1 MNNKI
6 LISIL
11 SFTLCGLASLAQ
23 IDDDLGVQEIQVT
36 KSFIP
41 SIPEAN
47 KLLDI
52 PTLSD
57 TIKISK
63 LVSYSP
69 INKRFESQLSLSPIQ
84 AAKIKGEPLSK
95 LYSTYIYGGVGN
107 MSMPTARL
115 FYSSDRNK
123 SLSYALS
130 LGYIESYAN
139 VNSVSD
145 KDQKVS
151 AAFRETDFST
161 YLKKDFDFGIF
172 NANISRQGNL
182 FQAYGHNPSLK
193 LEEKLT
199 EEYWGYSTLSLS
211 LQSKNTDKGKPS
223 YYTKL
228 FAYDLN
234 EKTENTLSW
243 MLSLSQ
249 SFGMNSFSLGLAV
262 DYDLNNLSD
271 KYVFA
276 DSLVKELIITLRPS
290 WSRPLGGGD
299 LNVGFQAISR
309 DSRDS
314 SDIILSIF
322 PQIRYDYVFSENFQR
337 AYLGVR
343 GGLVENSYWTLSK
356 KNPFVFDALNLDGG
370 SLNLVNGQV
379 NYDFYLGLNSYL
391 GANIKWS
398 SELSYGRKENM
409 VFFELDRNSTYQ
421 NKFNVVYD
429 DVNHLKLKAFL
440 NWNININSNLDLK
453 LEYNKYDLDSIS
465 DFAYKPRFKSNLN
478 YSYNIGDKIIPSLE
492 LVTAINRST
501 ATDSTSSAPILNDI
515 YDINLALEYRY
526 NNLFSAYFKAN
537 NLIGGYQTWENYP
550 VLGPQ
555 VFFGL
560 SFRL

>member
-193 LEEKLT
+193 LEERLT

-249 SFGMNSFSLGLAV
+249 SYGMNSYSLGLAV

-276 DSLVKELIITLRPS
+276 DSLVKELIITLSPS

-322 PQIRYDYVFSENFQR
+322 PQIRYDYVFSEHFQR

-429 DVNHLKLKAFL
+429 DVNHLQLKAFL